1 MQGSKENSPQ
11 IFSFFIEQVGIAID
25 EGLQKGGDLNEIKH
39 AILNGIYKYLGGT
52 VIYIPIENTTKI
64 SARNSLIL
72 EEFNGSNHFE
82 LSRKYGLSI
91 QAIYNIIN
99 KHKKKLK

>member
-1 MQGSKENSPQ
+1 MQGSKENSTQ
-11 IFSFFIEQVGIAID
+11 IFSFFIEQVGVAID
-25 EGLQKGGDLNEIKH
+25 EGLQKGGNLNEIKY

-52 VIYIPIENTTKI
+52 VIYIPIENATKI